1 MARAL
6 SLAMRNHGLTGINPS
21 VGCCI
26 VDANGIIIGEGV
38 TGIDGR
44 PHAEQIALDM
54 AGSAAKGGTAY
65 VTLAPCGQRHTDDTP
80 CSVRLIE
87 AGLVRVVCA
96 IDDPHPTGAGG
107 IDVLRQ
113 AGLEV
118 LLGIKQNVAAK
129 LYSDFFE
136 RIEYEKHT

>member
-6 SLAMRNHGLTGINPS
+6 SLAMSNHGQTGLNPS

-26 VDANGIIIGEGV
+26 VDTDGFVVGEGV
-38 TGIDGR
+38 TGIGGR
-44 PHAEQIALDM
+44 PHAEQIALDI
-54 AGSAAKGGTAY
+54 AGPAAKGGTAY

-87 AGLVRVVCA
+87 AGIVRVVCA

-107 IDVLRQ
+107 IAVLRQ
-113 AGLEV
+113 ARLEV
-118 LLGIKQNVAAK
+118 LLGTKQDIAAK
-129 LYSDFFE
+129 LYSEFFK
-136 RIEYEKHT
+136 RIKYEKHT